1 MAFCTGSLARAF
13 LSEVNRRFAFAARKN
28 DYILGN
34 VVVFPDGVAPEDQA
48 VALSTCPFSF
58 ARRSRLRCFA
68 GWPAKSNRIRAS
80 RRSGSVGSKSP
91 QRVELAPTKMPASS
105 SAVELSECCK
115 HGFAVGSSQEL
126 ASHR

>member
-68 GWPAKSNRIRAS
+68 GWPAKSNRIKATIEA
-80 RRSGSVGSKSP
+80 GVGSESP
-91 QRVELAPTKMPASS
+91 QRVELAPTNMPASS

-115 HGFAVGSSQEL
+115 HSFVVGSSQEL
-126 ASHR
+126 PSHR